1 MTDDRKPEKIEFDAD
16 EMIRDYEES
25 AVNEDEAHQTTME
38 WYEQAN
44 QDTPVPPE
52 AVLTGGDIDAA
63 WDQAAAGEETVGGS
77 SPTPDQDL
85 VDEIGRAVGLN
96 YEDAEPLHT
105 TEKIERRDQERWELH
120 PASSEDFEERSHT
133 PDTPPASTKNAAAR
147 SKRPADSTGKGQRKA
162 AECPTTAGGEGQAV
176 PARTDGQVSNASR
189 RSNPSYV
196 AQLWAAAYPLGR
208 RHIPCGPTNN

>member
-1 MTDDRKPEKIEFDAD
+1 MTDDRKPEKKEIDAD

-25 AVNEDEAHQTTME
+25 AVGEDEANQTAME
-38 WYEQAN
+38 WYEQAS
-44 QDTPVPPE
+44 QDTTVPAD

-77 SPTPDQDL
+77 SPTPDQDI

-120 PASSEDFEERSHT
+120 PASSEDFGERSQM
-133 PDTPPASTKNAAAR
+133 PDTPPPSAKNAAAR
-147 SKRPADSTGKGQRKA
+147 SKRPDESSRKGKRKA
-162 AECPTTAGGEGQAV
+162 A
-176 PARTDGQVSNASR
+176 
-189 RSNPSYV
+189 
-196 AQLWAAAYPLGR
+196 
-208 RHIPCGPTNN
+208 

>member
-1 MTDDRKPEKIEFDAD
+1 MTDDRKPEKKEIDAD

-25 AVNEDEAHQTTME
+25 AVGGDEADQTAME

-162 AECPTTAGGEGQAV
+162 A
-176 PARTDGQVSNASR
+176 
-189 RSNPSYV
+189 
-196 AQLWAAAYPLGR
+196 
-208 RHIPCGPTNN
+208 

>member
-1 MTDDRKPEKIEFDAD
+1 MTDDRKPEKKEIDAD

-25 AVNEDEAHQTTME
+25 AVGEDEANQTAME
-38 WYEQAN
+38 WYEQAS
-44 QDTPVPPE
+44 QDTTVPAD

-77 SPTPDQDL
+77 SPTPDQDI

-120 PASSEDFEERSHT
+120 PASSEDFGERSQM
-133 PDTPPASTKNAAAR
+133 PDTPPPSAKNAAAR
-147 SKRPADSTGKGQRKA
+147 SKRPDESSRTGKRKA
-162 AECPTTAGGEGQAV
+162 A
-176 PARTDGQVSNASR
+176 
-189 RSNPSYV
+189 
-196 AQLWAAAYPLGR
+196 
-208 RHIPCGPTNN
+208 